1 MRLVNLHFLLS
12 VALTASLSAAAW
24 AQTGGTIPLEVQ
36 EFKNPPVQSASP
48 DPAGADVAPVPAL
61 APAGERSRKGSQTL
75 GDGSKDPSARR
86 IEETSAGLLPPGG
99 VMGLDPGQS
108 DERGAREPEVAQG
121 TGQAPELHVVQKGDT
136 LWSLC
141 SKYFG
146 DPWRWPRLWA
156 ANPSITNPHWI
167 FPGDIIRLGTSGAE
181 TPVPLAG
188 GDKPTKDS
196 ARTFSSERLAALSSN
211 AVVLREIGFI
221 EAKDLAQAAWVSGS
235 REEKILLVSGDQ
247 AYLRFPKDRPIRAG
261 ERYSVFETDTDH
273 PVQDPA
279 TGKTYG
285 YLVKVRGDI
294 VVDQIAG
301 SDIARGTLTDV
312 VDTIERGARISSAIR
327 QFRRI
332 EPRPSDVSLDAR
344 VVAAFTP
351 TQFLSAERFVVI
363 NRGRRDG
370 VQVGNRNFVIRRGDG
385 YRGVLENWEKM
396 DPEYPKEVV
405 GELWV
410 IDVRENASVA
420 WIARSSKELHVG
432 ETTEM
437 RKGY

>member
-1 MRLVNLHFLLS
+1 
-12 VALTASLSAAAW
+12 
-24 AQTGGTIPLEVQ
+24 
-36 EFKNPPVQSASP
+36 
-48 DPAGADVAPVPAL
+48 
-61 APAGERSRKGSQTL
+61 
-75 GDGSKDPSARR
+75 
-86 IEETSAGLLPPGG
+86 
-99 VMGLDPGQS
+99 
-108 DERGAREPEVAQG
+108 
-121 TGQAPELHVVQKGDT
+121 
-136 LWSLC
+136 
-141 SKYFG
+141 
-146 DPWRWPRLWA
+146 
-156 ANPSITNPHWI
+156 
-167 FPGDIIRLGTSGAE
+167 
-181 TPVPLAG
+181 
-188 GDKPTKDS
+188 
-196 ARTFSSERLAALSSN
+196 
-211 AVVLREIGFI
+211 
-221 EAKDLAQAAWVSGS
+221 
-235 REEKILLVSGDQ
+235 
-247 AYLRFPKDRPIRAG
+247 
-261 ERYSVFETDTDH
+261 
-273 PVQDPA
+273 
-279 TGKTYG
+279 
-285 YLVKVRGDI
+285 VRGDI

-344 VVAAFTP
+344 VWL
-351 TQFLSAERFVVI
+351 LSRHAVSFCERFVVI

-385 YRGVLENWEKM
+385 YRGVLEDWERM